1 MQLHHQQDEGNSK
14 IFFDIHADEDQSDG
28 RITQ

>member
-1 MQLHHQQDEGNSK
+1 MQLHQQDEGNSK
-14 IFFDIHADEDQSDG
+14 VFFDIRAYEDQSDG